1 MNISIFSH
9 CAIDSISLEGSTYE
23 QIGGAACYCAMMAR
37 QFKFDVDLHTKFGAD
52 FPTQYFSDNKI
63 NYDNS
68 LSQKPTTRFEIDISG
83 IDRTLKLKNE
93 CEPLD
98 FSPFDSDGSIVSPIY
113 HEISDDVYKKI
124 KLNSNFLLVD
134 PQGFLRNID
143 SNNHVFLQ
151 QRDLD
156 LSNVD
161 AIKVNTD
168 ELECLVNKTGDE
180 GMIALQKKGVDNVI
194 LTNKI
199 NVSLLV
205 KDRIYSITLP
215 NKEVHDTTG
224 VGDIFCSAFCCTML
238 KEKDFLWALCFAG
251 GAAQATLDSKNVG
264 LQKIPKRGAVETNA
278 SYFYNLVKYRQI

>member
-83 IDRTLKLKNE
+83 IDRTLKLKHE
-93 CEPLD
+93 CEPIEI
-98 FSPFDSDGSIVSPIY
+98 SSFDSDGTIVSPIY
-113 HEISDDVYKKI
+113 HEISDDNYEKI
-124 KLNSNFLLVD
+124 KSNSNFLLVD
-134 PQGFLRNID
+134 PQGFLRTNSGNII
-143 SNNHVFLQ
+143 SLQ
-151 QRDLD
+151 KRDLN
-156 LSNVD
+156 LSNVS
-161 AIKVNTD
+161 AIKVNT
-168 ELECLVNKTGDE
+168 EEIACLVDKTGDD
-180 GMIALQKKGVDNVI
+180 GMIALQKKGVENVI

-205 KDRIYSITLP
+205 KD
-215 NKEVHDTTG
+215 
-224 VGDIFCSAFCCTML
+224 
-238 KEKDFLWALCFAG
+238 
-251 GAAQATLDSKNVG
+251 
-264 LQKIPKRGAVETNA
+264 
-278 SYFYNLVKYRQI
+278 